1 MLQGMCPRVCVCDG
15 HINNQNNPVN
25 NNYTKAICQVST
37 AHEPIYTLFDEYLS
51 EELTHLRLVASEM
64 DIIAKKRIIF
74 NDSCSN
80 DYSTNQSN
88 HNVTSPEPIPI
99 YDILPRLRALNQLN
113 LVNNNIKS
121 MKNWKDIWKIIPHLK
136 TLNISF
142 NKIVA
147 LYPESFTNSLLLET
161 LDVSYNG
168 LKEINPNL
176 WVLPFL
182 ITLNVSNNNIFYL
195 NRDSFVNIPNL
206 RTIVI
211 SHNKITRIDYPM
223 FDKVLNLPIKYISN
237 NFLQNSQVRNIYDL
251 NLQGNKISRI
261 CQTAFRNLN
270 ISGTLDLSENNLFSS
285 NIVSL
290 QEISFVNTI
299 KISSNPIE
307 TITPFSF
314 DSINVINLHIKH
326 MKKLKFLDSLAF
338 NNLHLLQRL
347 KLSHNRH
354 LKYISSESF
363 NKMPN
368 LEDLDLSKN
377 SLENI
382 NQNMISH
389 LPSLGLLDIRFNPII
404 CDCNINWI
412 YKLLVKRDMIVL
424 IKENDSIANCLPNIS
439 FLSNNFGIVTPTLNV
454 FKFNYNQSLH
464 LQNRT
469 ISMANY
475 TYNLSLF
482 KDNSPNFKGKYVYE
496 SIEEPII
503 PYIPVLSNNFKHV
516 FKKCKSKIFHEYLR
530 PQLTVNLG
538 DKLAIPCKANGHP
551 KLIVHWIFSNSTV
564 VPILDNHAKYEHPNN
579 IKNYLFYFLSN
590 NMEYSKFSID
600 GTLFLKVTNVNDT
613 GLYKCEAKNSKS
625 KNTYSINVKLDRQHL
640 KLIPLQVAS
649 NFIKISFGTRE
660 LSNVNHSKSSE
671 NEEKSIRVFHPDKN
685 FFVNYYDNYISSLK
699 IYEKNLI
706 KFDKEYQSDDLPY
719 FWDNLVIIY
728 RPVEYNSRVFAKTE
742 RFIENRFYKK
752 KFHKFS
758 KDLTVDMLKPDVLY
772 MMCLAYD
779 VANKKILKRFA
790 PNYLGASENF
800 IYHEIKQDSSIIDN
814 RSTIIDCINLR
825 TQSYMSKFTTDTVGI
840 NKRYTLIIC
849 ISFCITFFLTSFI
862 YICFKKMYK
871 NFRLKRLALKSEK
884 LSQQLF
890 LDNMDFD
897 DKVNEKISEEIRL
910 TFENPA
916 ISSGFMS
923 VNQNKVIDSNMN
935 EKIN

>member
-1 MLQGMCPRVCVCDG
+1 MILTIIAMLTFYFPIFMLQGMCPRVCVCDG

-237 NFLQNSQVRNIYDL
+237 NFLQNSQ
-251 NLQGNKISRI
+251 
-261 CQTAFRNLN
+261 
-270 ISGTLDLSENNLFSS
+270 
-285 NIVSL
+285 
-290 QEISFVNTI
+290 
-299 KISSNPIE
+299 
-307 TITPFSF
+307 
-314 DSINVINLHIKH
+314 
-326 MKKLKFLDSLAF
+326 
-338 NNLHLLQRL
+338 
-347 KLSHNRH
+347 
-354 LKYISSESF
+354 
-363 NKMPN
+363 
-368 LEDLDLSKN
+368 
-377 SLENI
+377 
-382 NQNMISH
+382 
-389 LPSLGLLDIRFNPII
+389 
-404 CDCNINWI
+404 
-412 YKLLVKRDMIVL
+412 LLVKRDMIVL